1 MEKSQILSADMLD
14 ILFDG
19 RNKLYGAY
27 ELRKTYQKRILF
39 ALSVMLL
46 LCLLAVAG
54 SLLANGKKNRVNAEL
69 VTVVELENFKQEE
82 PKPEQPKPLPKQEP
96 PKVEMAKVT
105 PPRIVADDQV
115 KAEDEVKEIDQL
127 ENTRIGTINQEGAKD
142 EGFVAPPV
150 EKSTGVVDN
159 VLEKD
164 EIDKVFTS
172 VQIEAQFLGG
182 IAAWRKYLER
192 NLDQD
197 IAAQNGAPPADYSV
211 VVSFIVD
218 REGNISDVRAENDPG
233 YGTRAE
239 AIRVIQKSPRWMPA
253 VQNGRNV
260 IYRQKQ
266 KITFRVEEE
275 Q

>member
-1 MEKSQILSADMLD
+1 MLD

-54 SLLANGKKNRVNAEL
+54 SLLANGKKNRATAEL

-82 PKPEQPKPLPKQEP
+82 HKPEQPKPLPKQEP

-105 PPRIVADDQV
+105 PPKIVADDQV

-164 EIDKVFTS
+164 DIDKVFAS

-211 VVSFIVD
+211 IVSFIVD

-233 YGTRAE
+233 YGTKAE

-260 IYRQKQ
+260 IYRQRQ
-266 KITFRVEEE
+266 KITFRVEE